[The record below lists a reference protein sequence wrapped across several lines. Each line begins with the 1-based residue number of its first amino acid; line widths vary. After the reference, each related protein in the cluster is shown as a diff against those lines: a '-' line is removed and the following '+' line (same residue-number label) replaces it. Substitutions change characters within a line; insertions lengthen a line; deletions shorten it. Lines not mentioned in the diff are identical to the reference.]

1 MKWVLVALV
10 MNTPVKTDLV
20 FESLPAC
27 LAAESQMRTEWAEV
41 VNEAKKLGI
50 DPVRAGQISQ
60 ARTTG
65 TCIPSQ

>member
-20 FESLPAC
+20 FNNLSEC
-27 LAAESQMRTEWAEV
+27 LAAESQMRSEWSVVYDQVKKSGADAE
-41 VNEAKKLGI
+41 
-50 DPVRAGQISQ
+50 RAGQISQ

-65 TCIPSQ
+65 TCIPSK